1 MDIGSVRD
9 FYHPPGE
16 VELFRQCVAFPIL
29 SLMGIFR
36 EKLQNS
42 KN

>member
-1 MDIGSVRD
+1 MGIGSVRD
-9 FYHPPGE
+9 FYHPPSD
-16 VELFRQCVAFPIL
+16 VELFRQYVALPIL

-36 EKLQNS
+36 QNLQDS